1 MIASAPDLAVAMDD
15 LRLTCDAPS
24 QEATRLGGETGRR
37 DRLEGGGRA
46 RLVPDFL
53 VGAHAL
59 TQADR
64 LLSRDRGLVRC
75 YATTLVVIDLSV
87 GTP

>member
-1 MIASAPDLAVAMDD
+1 VIASAPDLAAAMDD
-15 LRLTCDAPS
+15 LGLTCDAPS
-24 QEATRLGGETGRR
+24 QEATHLGGETGRR

-46 RLVPDFL
+46 RLVPGFL

-64 LLSRDRGLVRC
+64 LLSPDRGFVRC
-75 YATTLVVIDLSV
+75 CVTTLVVIDPSV

>member
-1 MIASAPDLAVAMDD
+1 VIASAPDLAVAMDD

-37 DRLEGGGRA
+37 NRLEGGGRA

-53 VGAHAL
+53 VG
-59 TQADR
+59 
-64 LLSRDRGLVRC
+64 
-75 YATTLVVIDLSV
+75 
-87 GTP
+87 TP

>member
-1 MIASAPDLAVAMDD
+1 VIASAQGLAVAMDD
-15 LRLTCDAPS
+15 LGLTCEARS
-24 QEATRLGGETGRR
+24 QEAARLGGETGRR

-64 LLSRDRGLVRC
+64 QFSPDRGLVRC
-75 YATTLVVIDLSV
+75 CATTLVVIDLSV

>member
-1 MIASAPDLAVAMDD
+1 VIASAQDLAVAMDD
-15 LRLTCDAPS
+15 LGLTCDAPS
-24 QEATRLGGETGRR
+24 QGATRLGGETGRR
-37 DRLEGGGRA
+37 NRSEGGSRA
-46 RLVPDFL
+46 RLAPGFL

-64 LLSRDRGLVRC
+64 LLSRDRGFVRC
-75 YATTLVVIDLSV
+75 YVTTLVVIDPSV

>member
-1 MIASAPDLAVAMDD
+1 MIASAQDLAVAMDN
-15 LRLTCDAPS
+15 LGLTCDSPS
-24 QEATRLGGETGRR
+24 QEATRLGGETGHR
-37 DRLEGGGRA
+37 DRSEGGGRA

-64 LLSRDRGLVRC
+64 LLSRDRGLVPC
-75 YATTLVVIDLSV
+75 YATTLVVIDPSV
-87 GTP
+87 VTP